1 MILKLA
7 KKVSGE
13 GPASLK
19 LNSRAKHMTEQEEKK
34 VIVKVAYNYFQEGK
48 WERAL
53 SEYKKLIALDPMD
66 FLVHNMMAEIYTR
79 KGEKQEAISEYNKAA
94 NLLGATNNL
103 EKAVQAYK
111 QILKLDP
118 ENQKAQIKAEEIVNT
133 LIAEADRLARHGSW
147 EEALGICERLYFKF
161 PNQAVLK
168 AKVEEIE
175 CLLET
180 QGPQAEPDAQAASE
194 IKSGTVKAKKEQA
207 LDTIK
212 NEEVVTNLL
221 AMAEYYENKQA
232 HDEAVEAYI
241 TVLRFQPE
249 NEKAQYKLKQMY
261 RQIKQRDK
269 LTEVWGRLD
278 SERKKIFDQ
287 VKHTGKNKPRG
298 NKESEAAKLLNQAG
312 NENLC
317 GLNGKSVSDMEKLR
331 LHAEAELRFAV
342 QDRREREKQQTSSAA
357 EPEVSVTAEP
367 LVEKREE
374 RDRNIQILLTQ
385 AQMYVHQNMLI
396 EAMRLAQ
403 NILEQ
408 DPQNK
413 EVRRILKL
421 IYDKK
426 NL

>member
-1 MILKLA
+1 
-7 KKVSGE
+7 
-13 GPASLK
+13 
-19 LNSRAKHMTEQEEKK
+19 MTEQEEKK